1 MKLSKLLSE
10 ELVVAD
16 MPATTKREAIA
27 YLLDRI
33 IERFPLLDRD
43 KIHAA
48 IEERERIENTAYG
61 HGFAFP
67 HARTD
72 EVQRMYI
79 ALGISKRG
87 LSDKTPDGVALRC
100 VCLMLTPSNI
110 SQLYLQTLSAFAR
123 LARNGEHLKKM
134 LETQTPLE
142 VIDVV
147 SESDVKVD
155 RDLLVRDI
163 MVEKV
168 HCVKPDV
175 TLKEVANLFYKHRIG
190 SMPVVDEQQR
200 VIGIVSNRDLIHA
213 ALPDYKS
220 LIQNLS
226 MAPNQM
232 PFDDLL
238 KATEKKT
245 VGQIMTKEVATTTED
260 TPVVELAAL
269 MIFKNLRMVPV
280 VRDDKLVGV
289 VVISDIVSK
298 IIRG

>member
-16 MPATTKREAIA
+16 MPGGAKKDAIA
-27 YLLDRI
+27 FLLDRI
-33 IERFPLLDRD
+33 IARFPLLDRE

-48 IEERERIENTAYG
+48 IEERERIENTSYG

-79 ALGISKRG
+79 ALGLSKRG
-87 LSDKTPDGVALRC
+87 LSDKTPDGVPLRC

-123 LARNGEHLKKM
+123 LARNGEHLKSM
-134 LETQTPLE
+134 LEAQTSLE

-147 SESDVKVD
+147 SNSDVKVD

-168 HCVKPDV
+168 FCARPEL
-175 TLKEVANLFYKHRIG
+175 TLKEVANMFYKFRIG
-190 SMPVVDEQQR
+190 SMPVVDDNQH
-200 VIGIVSNRDLIHA
+200 VIGIVSNRDLIRA

-220 LIQNLS
+220 LVQNLS
-226 MAPNQM
+226 MAPDQM

-238 KATEKKT
+238 KAAEKKT
-245 VGQIMTKEVATTTED
+245 VREFMTTDVATTTED

-269 MIFKNLRMVPV
+269 MIFKNHRMVPV
-280 VRDDKLVGV
+280 TRDQKLVGV

>member
-1 MKLSKLLSE
+1 MKLSKLLSD

-16 MPATTKREAIA
+16 MPSTTKKEAIA
-27 YLLDRI
+27 FLLDRI
-33 IERFPLLDRD
+33 SRQYPLLDRERIAVAVD
-43 KIHAA
+43 
-48 IEERERIENTAYG
+48 ERERVENTSYG

-79 ALGISKRG
+79 AVGVSKRG
-87 LSDKTPDGVALRC
+87 LSDKTPDGVPLRV

-123 LARNGEHLKKM
+123 LARNGDHLKK
-134 LETQTPLE
+134 LVEVQTAAD
-142 VIDVV
+142 VIDVIHNSGV
-147 SESDVKVD
+147 TVD

-168 HCVKPDV
+168 ISVSPET
-175 TLKEVANLFYKHRIG
+175 TLKEVANLFYRHRIG
-190 SMPVVDEQQR
+190 AMPVIDEKGY
-200 VIGIVSNRDLIHA
+200 VIGQISNRDLIRA

-220 LIQNLS
+220 LIENLS
-226 MAPNQM
+226 MSPEVA
-232 PFDDLL
+232 PFDDML
-238 KATEKKT
+238 KSAEKTT
-245 VGQIMTKEVATTTED
+245 VSAIMQLEQASTTED

-280 VRDDKLVGV
+280 VRDSKLVGV

>member
-1 MKLSKLLSE
+1 MKLSKLLSD

-16 MPATTKREAIA
+16 MPATTKKEAIA
-27 YLLDRI
+27 FL
-33 IERFPLLDRD
+33 IERISKQFPLLDCD
-43 KIHAA
+43 QISIAVD
-48 IEERERIENTAYG
+48 ERERIENTSYG

-79 ALGISKRG
+79 AVGVSKRG
-87 LSDKTPDGVALRC
+87 LSDKTPDGVPLRV

-123 LARNGEHLKKM
+123 LARNSEHLKRM
-134 LETQTPLE
+134 LEAQTPAE
-142 VIDVV
+142 VIDVITN
-147 SESDVKVD
+147 SGVKVD

-168 HCVKPDV
+168 ISVSRET
-175 TLKEVANLFYKHRIG
+175 TLKEVANLLYKHRVG
-190 SMPVVDEQQR
+190 AMPVVDSAGTVVGQ
-200 VIGIVSNRDLIHA
+200 ISNRDLIRA
-213 ALPDYKS
+213 ALPDYKA
-220 LIQNLS
+220 LINNLS
-226 MAPNQM
+226 MAPDVM

-238 KATEKKT
+238 KAAEKKN
-245 VGQIMTKEVATTTED
+245 VGEIMNPELATTTED

-280 VRDDKLVGV
+280 VRDSKLVGV

>member
-1 MKLSKLLSE
+1 MKLSKLLSDD
-10 ELVVAD
+10 LVLAD
-16 MPATTKREAIA
+16 MPATTKKEAIA
-27 YLLDRI
+27 LL
-33 IERFPLLDRD
+33 IERISQQFPLLDRE
-43 KIHAA
+43 KIAA
-48 IEERERIENTAYG
+48 AVDERERIENTSYG

-79 ALGISKRG
+79 AVGVSKRG
-87 LSDKTPDGVALRC
+87 LTDKTPDGVPLRA

-123 LARNGEHLKKM
+123 LARHAEHLKKM
-134 LETQTPLE
+134 LEVQTPAE
-142 VIDVV
+142 VIDVIQN
-147 SESDVKVD
+147 SGVKVD

-168 HCVKPDV
+168 ISVKRET

-190 SMPVVDEQQR
+190 AMPVVENDGS
-200 VIGIVSNRDLIHA
+200 VIGQISNRDLIRA
-213 ALPDYKS
+213 ALPDYKT
-220 LIQNLS
+220 LIDNLS
-226 MAPNQM
+226 MSPDVM

-238 KATEKKT
+238 KATEKET
-245 VGQIMTKEVATTTED
+245 VGAVMNEEPATTTED

-280 VRDDKLVGV
+280 VRNDKLVGV